1 MLRKRG
7 KNVQEATNG
16 MAGLSVAQKNELL
29 FQNGINF
36 NDLPQWQKRGCAIY
50 WETFDLEA
58 INPITKKPVTAQRR
72 RLKRNLELPMK
83 DEYSQFLRVGL
94 REAKMLGDSLSSCT
108 PSPGRLTSTLHL
120 RWQITRH
127 GIAEDGGRRGD
138 TLRGTDGFGFNGCA
152 RRRVA

>member
-1 MLRKRG
+1 VEDYFRWRNEDASRNALNAHGYWMLRKRG

-83 DEYSQFLRVGL
+83 DEYSQFLRE
-94 REAKMLGDSLSSCT
+94 RIEETK
-108 PSPGRLTSTLHL
+108 SPNPCGS
-120 RWQITRH
+120 
-127 GIAEDGGRRGD
+127 G
-138 TLRGTDGFGFNGCA
+138 
-152 RRRVA
+152 